1 MTVKMLFLLFLWVFP
16 AFFSTIPAASAAEST
31 WKAADHIKVRL
42 LADRAAAAKGGPA
55 RGGIDLQL
63 APGWHA
69 YWRTPGESGLAPAFD
84 WAGSDNADGFQ
95 VLWPV
100 PRRVGPEGIN
110 SFGYD
115 RSLLI
120 PFSFR
125 QPDPRKK
132 SVVRLKA
139 DVMVCNMVC
148 VPQSVALE
156 MIVPESEN
164 GDALSGGM
172 IQRAMNRVPHQ
183 GDATG
188 LRIKSVV
195 LGPKAA
201 AVTVYLKRGFRKA
214 DIFPETD
221 ADFTLAAP
229 PEIEKTGGEGG
240 REAILRIPAPP
251 GIDNL
256 ASALAGHRLTLTLT
270 DGEDAIERQFSF

>member
-1 MTVKMLFLLFLWVFP
+1 MMVKMLRRLFLWSFLSL
-16 AFFSTIPAASAAEST
+16 FSMISAASAAESA
-31 WKAADHIKVRL
+31 WKDADHIKIRL
-42 LADRAAAAKGGPA
+42 LADRSQVAKGGPV
-55 RGGIDLQL
+55 RGGINLQL

-69 YWRTPGESGLAPAFD
+69 YWRTPGESGLAPVFD
-84 WAGSDNADGFQ
+84 WTGSENADGFQ

-100 PRRVGPEGIN
+100 PRRIGPEGVN

-125 QPDPRKK
+125 QPDLKQE
-132 SVVRLKA
+132 SVVHLKA
-139 DVMVCNMVC
+139 DIMVCNMVC
-148 VPQSVALE
+148 VPQSVTLE
-156 MIVPESEN
+156 MTVPETEN
-164 GDALSGGM
+164 ADSLSGGM
-172 IQRAMNRVPHQ
+172 IERAMDGVPQ
-183 GDATG
+183 GSVSG
-188 LRIKSVV
+188 IRIKSVV

-229 PEIEKTGGEGG
+229 PELEKTGGEGG
-240 REAILRIPAPP
+240 REAILRIPAPA

-256 ASALAGHRLTLTLT
+256 ASALAGHKLVLTLT
-270 DGEDAIERQFSF
+270 DGENAVEQQFSF